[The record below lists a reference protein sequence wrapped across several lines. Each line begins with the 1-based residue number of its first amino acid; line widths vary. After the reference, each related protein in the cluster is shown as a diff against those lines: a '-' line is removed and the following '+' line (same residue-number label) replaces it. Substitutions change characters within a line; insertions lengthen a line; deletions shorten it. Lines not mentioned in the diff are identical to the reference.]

1 MRRTS
6 IGLTIAGLA
15 ALWLTACG
23 GGGGSGSS
31 SSGGG
36 ANSAPTANAG
46 AAQSVAAFTTVT
58 LLGTGSDSD
67 GSIASYAWT
76 QTAGPAVQ
84 TSATNFAVLTFEAPS
99 LPTTTVLTFSLVVTD
114 NRGAT
119 SAPSTVNIT
128 VQGTVNTPP
137 VANAGVPQTVL
148 SGTTVTLEGTGVDA
162 NGTVQ
167 TYAWTQTSGPA
178 VTLSSPSVA
187 RPTFTAPVVTSTTLL
202 TFSLVVTDNDGAS
215 SAPAT
220 ADVNVNPVGTS
231 LVTITGRIRHAR
243 PPYDAA
249 PPNGLNYGAPV
260 LEPSRGVLVQAL
272 NAGTSTVIATASTDG
287 SGNYALQVP
296 SVTSVQ
302 IRAVARLVRDNSQ
315 PLPRYDV
322 RVQNGATTGL
332 EPYSYTDSAFNSS
345 GGTTRN
351 VDIPLNISFTGQATG
366 TRASGP
372 FAILDSI
379 YDGIQFVL
387 SASPTLNFPPLL
399 VDWGSQTQGTFF
411 TSGNPQAGI
420 PQRIA
425 LLSDLTADTDEFDAH
440 VVAHEFGHYVENNF
454 SRSDSIGG
462 PHGVGDKLDIR
473 LAFGEGF
480 GYAFA
485 AMVLDDPFARDSF
498 VDNGTQVSGG
508 FNIEDNPPA
517 GSNDPHGCWCSE
529 SSVWAILYDIFDDT
543 QDPGDTVAL
552 GFQPIWDVLVGA
564 QADTPA
570 FTSIFSFITAL
581 KTAQPASVTGI
592 NSLLSA
598 QNITTNTNAFATTET
613 IQPILA
619 AGSPTI
625 DPTSVLPLYTT
636 ITNSGTRTLRTTN
649 DAGTSNKLGNHRY
662 IRFENGSTRNVTI
675 TVATSNTDTNADPD
689 FLVWRAG
696 ELIWD
701 GTDPPPGPEMHNI
714 PDLPAGTYLI
724 DVYDCG
730 NGCGPPEGASGDYDL
745 TVTIN

>member
-1 MRRTS
+1 MRRTH

-31 SSGGG
+31 SSGG

-46 AAQSVAAFTTVT
+46 AAQSVTASTNVT
-58 LLGTGSDSD
+58 LIGTGSDSD
-67 GSIASYAWT
+67 GSIASYTWT

-84 TSATNFAVLTFEAPS
+84 ASGNNAAVLTFVAPS
-99 LPTTTVLTFSLVVTD
+99 LPATTVLTFSLVVTD

-119 SAPSTVNIT
+119 SAPSTVNVT
-128 VQGTVNTPP
+128 VFAAVNALP
-137 VANAGVPQTVL
+137 VASAGVPQTVL
-148 SGTTVTLEGTGVDA
+148 SGATVTLEGSGSDSD
-162 NGTVQ
+162 GTVQ
-167 TYAWTQTSGPA
+167 TYTWTQTSGPA
-178 VTLSSPSVA
+178 VTLSSTSVA

-202 TFSLVVTDNDGAS
+202 TFSLVVTDNNGAS
-215 SAPAT
+215 SAAAT
-220 ADVNVNPVGTS
+220 ADVNVNPAGASMVI
-231 LVTITGRIRHAR
+231 ITGRIRHAR
-243 PPYDAA
+243 PPYNLN

-272 NAGTSTVIATASTDG
+272 NAGTSTVITTTSTDG
-287 SGNYALQVP
+287 SGNYSLQVP

-302 IRAVARLVRDNSQ
+302 IRAVARLLRDNSQ
-315 PLPRYDV
+315 PLPRYDI

-332 EPYSYTDSAFNSS
+332 ETYSYTDSAFNSS
-345 GGTTRN
+345 AGTTRN
-351 VDIPLNISFTGQATG
+351 VDIPLNIDSTGQATG

-372 FAILDSI
+372 FAILDTI
-379 YDGIQFVL
+379 YDGIQLVL
-387 SASPTLNFPPLL
+387 SASPTLNLPPLL

-411 TSGNPQAGI
+411 TSGNSQAGI

-440 VVAHEFGHYVENNF
+440 VVAHEFGHYVEHNF

-517 GSNDPHGCWCSE
+517 GNNDPHGCWCSE
-529 SSVWAILYDIFDDT
+529 SSVWAILYDIFDDD
-543 QDPGDTVAL
+543 QDTGDTVAL

-581 KTAQPASVTGI
+581 KAAQPASVTGI

-613 IQPILA
+613 IQPT
-619 AGSPTI
+619 GSPTI
-625 DPTSVLPLYTT
+625 APTSVLPLYTT
-636 ITNSGTRTLRTTN
+636 ITNSGTVTLRTTN
-649 DAGTSNKLGNHRY
+649 DAGTSNKLGNRRY

-689 FLVWRAG
+689 FLVWRSG
-696 ELIWD
+696 TFIFD
-701 GTDPPPGPEMHNI
+701 GTDPPPGPESHTFSMS
-714 PDLPAGTYLI
+714 AGTYLI

-730 NGCGPPEGASGDYDL
+730 NGCGPAEGASGDYDL

>member
-1 MRRTS
+1 MRRTP

-31 SSGGG
+31 SGGG
-36 ANSAPTANAG
+36 ANSPPTANAG
-46 AAQSVAAFTTVT
+46 AAQTVAAFANVT

-67 GSIASYAWT
+67 GTIASYTWT

-84 TSATNFAVLTFEAPS
+84 TTGNNAAVLTFMAPS
-99 LPTTTVLTFSLVVTD
+99 LPTSTVFTFSLVVTD

-167 TYAWTQTSGPA
+167 AYSWTQTSGPA
-178 VTLSSPSVA
+178 VTLSSPTVA

-220 ADVNVNPVGTS
+220 ADVNVNPVGAS
-231 LVTITGRIRHAR
+231 QVTITGRIRHAR
-243 PPYDAA
+243 PPYNLN
-249 PPNGLNYGAPV
+249 PPNGLNYGAPL

-272 NAGTSTVIATASTDG
+272 NAGTTTVIATTSTDG
-287 SGNYALQVP
+287 SGNYSLQVP
-296 SVTSVQ
+296 SVTNVQ

-322 RVQNGATTGL
+322 RVQNGTSSGV

-351 VDIPLNISFTGQATG
+351 VDIPLNIDSTGQATG

-372 FAILDSI
+372 FAILDTI
-379 YDGIQFVL
+379 YQGIQLVL
-387 SASPTLNFPPLL
+387 SASPTLNFPALI
-399 VDWGSQTQGTFF
+399 VDWGSQTQGTFY
-411 TSGNPQAGI
+411 TGAP

-425 LLSDLTADTDEFDAH
+425 LLSDLLSDTDEFDAH
-440 VVAHEFGHYVENNF
+440 VVAHEFGHYVEHNF

-462 PHGVGDKLDIR
+462 PHAVGDKLDIR
-473 LAFGEGF
+473 VAFGEGF

-485 AMVLDDPFARDSF
+485 AMVLDDPIARDSF

-517 GSNDPHGCWCSE
+517 PNDPNGCWCSE

-543 QDPGDTVAL
+543 QDAGDTVAL
-552 GFQPIWDVLVGA
+552 GFEPIWDVLVGA

-581 KTAQPASVTGI
+581 KAEQPGSVTGI

-613 IQPILA
+613 IQPV
-619 AGSPTI
+619 GSPTVA
-625 DPTSVLPLYTT
+625 PASVLPLYTT
-636 ITNSGTRTLRTTN
+636 ITNSGTVVLRTTN
-649 DAGTSNKLGNHRY
+649 DAGTSNKLGNHRF

-675 TVATSNTDTNADPD
+675 TLATSNTDTNADPD
-689 FLVWRAG
+689 FLVWRSG
-696 ELIWD
+696 TFIFD
-701 GTDPPPGPEMHNI
+701 GTDPPPGPESHTISMQ
-714 PDLPAGTYLI
+714 AGTYLI

-730 NGCGPPEGASGDYDL
+730 NGCGPAEGASGDYDL